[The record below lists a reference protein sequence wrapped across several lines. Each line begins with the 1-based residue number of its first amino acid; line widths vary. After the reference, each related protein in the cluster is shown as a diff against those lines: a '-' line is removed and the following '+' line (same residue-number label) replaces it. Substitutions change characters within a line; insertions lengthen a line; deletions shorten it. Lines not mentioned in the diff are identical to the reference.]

1 MIILGLGQF
10 YPMGKDSIV
19 FLDEITVDDLVY
31 NYTKK
36 DKNQKSQFAIKTG
49 DYTLMHNPRPL

>member
-1 MIILGLGQF
+1 MGLGQF

-36 DKNQKSQFAIKTG
+36 DKNQKSQLAIKTG